1 MFTHSLRTAV
11 VLLALAS
18 VSGDRGH
25 AQVVSERTGPD
36 STSSVSGTVEV
47 HETGEPLPEASVSL
61 AAGSKDGP
69 GMGTRITDATG
80 HFRFDRVPAGD
91 YRLVVTFIGY
101 HDLTDTLSV
110 PAESDLSL
118 DLKLSVSPITLEPLV
133 VVTRRQNPLM
143 EGFERRRAQSVGSF
157 VTREQ
162 IEERHPIYVSQLL
175 MTVPGV
181 RVVPVSGW
189 GYAVFLR
196 EGCRPV
202 IWIDGVRIEH
212 DNAVDQMLD
221 PEDVEAIE
229 VYRGAEVPIQFGPT
243 PCGAVVFWTRMAKPG
258 TDDGSIWKK
267 ALIAVAFAT
276 VAILV
281 AH

>member
-1 MFTHSLRTAV
+1 VFTHPLRAVV

-18 VSGDRGH
+18 LTVGGAAAQAVS
-25 AQVVSERTGPD
+25 QRTGPD

-47 HETGEPLPEASVSL
+47 NETGKPLPEASVSL
-61 AAGSKDGP
+61 GAGSKDGP
-69 GMGTRITDATG
+69 GMGTRITDADG
-80 HFRFDRVPAGD
+80 RFAFDRVPAGT

-101 HDLTDTLSV
+101 HDLTDTLAV

-143 EGFERRRAQSVGSF
+143 EGFERRKARSFGSF
-157 VTREQ
+157 VTRKQ
-162 IEERHPIYVSQLL
+162 IEDRHPTYVSQLL
-175 MTVPGV
+175 MNMPGV
-181 RVVPVSGW
+181 RVIPVSGW

-196 EGCRPV
+196 EGCQPL
-202 IWIDGVRIEH
+202 IWINGVRIEH
-212 DNAVDQMLD
+212 DSAVDQMLD

-243 PCGAVVFWTRMAKPG
+243 PCGAVVFWTRMPKPG
-258 TDDGSIWKK
+258 TDHHSILTR
-267 ALIAVAFAT
+267 ALIAVAFVT

-281 AH
+281 GR